1 MTLVLRRT
9 GGDAPRAGAPYL
21 VFSFGTVFCTKIDC
35 AGPGDEG
42 PEESITFAYGALD
55 IAYFQQKADGGLEPP
70 KSAAWNQLTNKA
82 EFATGVLPQR
92 TFG

>member
-1 MTLVLRRT
+1 M
-9 GGDAPRAGAPYL
+9 
-21 VFSFGTVFCTKIDC
+21 K
-35 AGPGDEG
+35 G

-82 EFATGVLPQR
+82 EFASGVTTAHASGSGLLRRLHPSKHSTASGPSGQKIQEAQ
-92 TFG
+92 GIALHSIPMAE